1 MSDQDT
7 PDQMPE
13 APKPRRKG
21 GNKGRTV
28 TTKPEDIERRER
40 DLKCV
45 ELRKAG
51 ASWQAIAD
59 QLGYSDTGH
68 AYQRFMVV
76 MKEYPRED
84 VETWRN
90 TISDRYDAMLRALWP
105 EILRGKWLA
114 IDRASRILE
123 AQAKLHGANRP
134 DKVQITQGE
143 TDLDAAL
150 RELEEQMKRRAAR
163 DNTPVPNE

>member
-1 MSDQDT
+1 MTDAEPMQDE
-7 PDQMPE
+7 MPTSPRPKRK
-13 APKPRRKG
+13 APR
-21 GNKGRTV
+21 GRAV
-28 TTKPEDIERRER
+28 ATKPEDIERRDR

-51 ASWQAIAD
+51 ATWQAIAD
-59 QLGYSDTGH
+59 QLGYASPGH
-68 AYQRFMVV
+68 AHDQFMVV
-76 MKEYPRED
+76 MRDYPRED

-105 EILRGKWLA
+105 DVIRGKWLA
-114 IDRASRILE
+114 VDRASRILE

-134 DKVQITQGE
+134 DKIQITPGE

-150 RELEEQMKRRAAR
+150 RELEEQMRRRAAGQ
-163 DNTPVPNE
+163 PVPQE